1 MPRQNLTTMK
11 LPSITVRRATVAD
24 APTLTEFNIAMAL
37 ETEDYQ
43 LDPSTVLAGVTRLF
57 QQQER
62 GFYLIAEFKNTVI
75 GALMITKEW
84 SDWRDGLWWWIQSVY
99 VIKAHRRRGAF
110 RTLYDHVCELAQT
123 EDDVCG
129 IRLYVEKDNVSAQ
142 SVYREMGMSEP
153 RYRLYEVLL

>member
-1 MPRQNLTTMK
+1 MK

-43 LDPSTVLAGVTRLF
+43 LDPSTVLAGVTRLV
-57 QQQER
+57 QQPEH
-62 GFYLIAEFKNTVI
+62 GFYLVAECEKIVI

-99 VIKAHRRRGAF
+99 VIKPHRRRRAF
-110 RTLYDHVCELAQT
+110 RTLYDHVCELAHT

-129 IRLYVEKDNVSAQ
+129 IRLYVEKDNVTAQ
-142 SVYREMGMSEP
+142 SVYREMGMSETH
-153 RYRLYEVLL
+153 YRLYEASL

>member
-1 MPRQNLTTMK
+1 MN

-24 APTLTEFNIAMAL
+24 APTLTDFNIAMAL

-62 GFYLIAEFKNTVI
+62 GFYLIAEFEKTI
-75 GALMITKEW
+75 ICALMITKEW

-99 VIKAHRRRGAF
+99 VIKA
-110 RTLYDHVCELAQT
+110 
-123 EDDVCG
+123 
-129 IRLYVEKDNVSAQ
+129 
-142 SVYREMGMSEP
+142 
-153 RYRLYEVLL
+153 

>member
-1 MPRQNLTTMK
+1 MK

-24 APTLTEFNIAMAL
+24 APTLTQFNIAMAL

-99 VIKAHRRRGAF
+99 VIKAHRRHGAF

-142 SVYREMGMSEP
+142 SVYREMGMSETH
-153 RYRLYEVLL
+153 YRLYEAPL